1 MSIASDLKQSIDETL
16 MLVPKLAELEPQLTR
31 LAETLLKGWSNGKK
45 LLVAGNGGS
54 CADAIH
60 FAEELSVRFQK
71 NRKALAAIAL
81 ADASAMT
88 CAGNDFG
95 FDTVFSRQVEALGQP
110 GDVLAV
116 FTTSGNSQNM
126 VSAVDAAKAR
136 GVITCGF
143 LGKGGGK
150 LKGVCD
156 IELIVPSDS
165 TARIQEAHKLLFH
178 TLCVYIDR
186 HVD

>member
-1 MSIASDLKQSIDETL
+1 MSIADDLNQAITETT
-16 MLVPKLAELEPQLTR
+16 ELLPQLRQFAPT
-31 LAETLLKGWSNGKK
+31 LTKLGDTLLNCWNNNKK
-45 LLVAGNGGS
+45 LMTCGNGGS
-54 CADAIH
+54 CADAVH

-71 NRKALAAIAL
+71 NRKALAAISL
-81 ADASAMT
+81 TDGSAIT

-95 FDTVFSRQVEALGQP
+95 FDSIFSRQVEALGQP
-110 GDVLAV
+110 GDVLCV

-126 VSAVDAAKAR
+126 IAAVQAATSR
-136 GVITCGF
+136 GVVTVAF

-156 IELIVPSDS
+156 IELVVPSDS
-165 TARIQEAHKLLFH
+165 TARIQEAHQLFYH
-178 TLCVYIDR
+178 VLCAYIDR